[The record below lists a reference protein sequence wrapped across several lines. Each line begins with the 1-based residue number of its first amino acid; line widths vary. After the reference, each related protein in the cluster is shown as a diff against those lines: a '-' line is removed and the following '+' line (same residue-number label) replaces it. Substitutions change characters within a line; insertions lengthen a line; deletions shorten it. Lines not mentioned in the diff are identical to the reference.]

1 MNTLEKLKLY
11 KLLSV
16 LTIVIGTVLLI
27 YMIVVESEPGAL
39 PLLMIIIGTGW
50 YFITRTRIRS
60 QQI

>member
-39 PLLMIIIGTGW
+39 PLLMIIMGTGW